1 MITESAVTRKKL
13 SRVATRV
20 RDRIVNKLVNN
31 WLPNESYLGKYVSH
45 EVIWDELHQV
55 TGALV
60 TMKLNGGEEYQV
72 LVNVH
77 VVEDIW
83 Q

>member
-20 RDRIVNKLVNN
+20 RDHIFSKLVSN
-31 WLPNESYLGKYVSH
+31 WLPNESYLGEFVGSETVK
-45 EVIWDELHQV
+45 DELGQI

-60 TMKLNGGEEYQV
+60 TMKLAGGKEYQV